1 MPLYEAFTI
10 LITLSCCFYA
20 GYTDIKFRKV
30 RNFCSL
36 GLIGLGLCN
45 QGLLILIGES
55 SITEA
60 IFLVLG
66 GFLVSYLI
74 YLVGIWAPGD
84 SKLFFGVALVLPR
97 TAFKHFVGIGAF
109 PILGLLINIFLL
121 YFLFAIVSILYK
133 GLKGD
138 LKVNLQP
145 EQVLN
150 DIVMMIYNLF
160 CFIGLLSLILY
171 PIKRLN
177 IEINRFLIVFGFMGF
192 FFLLRRFIAKLRLES
207 YYALLLAP
215 FLFVTIFFVSPSLTA
230 LIHIA
235 ILSTVA
241 YFLFRML
248 VEDFGQTSFIEER
261 DISEL
266 KPGVILAERIIE
278 VEEKKYEK
286 SAGIFSSHFT
296 KGVLVGPTPEG
307 LSSQQIEELIR
318 LSNHGYFKTFE
329 NKIKIQHSVVFAPFI
344 ALGTLMTVIFSGAIY
359 RFLF

>member
-1 MPLYEAFTI
+1 MHSHEAFTI

-20 GYTDIKFRKV
+20 SYTDIKFRKV
-30 RNFCSL
+30 RNFCSF
-36 GLIGLGLCN
+36 GLIGLGLFN
-45 QGLLILIGES
+45 QLLLILLGGS
-55 SITEA
+55 TITEA
-60 IFLVLG
+60 TFLVLG

-74 YLVGIWAPGD
+74 YLIGIWAPGD
-84 SKLFFGVALVLPR
+84 AKLFLGVVLALPK
-97 TAFKHFVGIGAF
+97 TTFEHFVGIGAF

-138 LKVNLQP
+138 LKINLQP
-145 EQVLN
+145 KQVLN
-150 DIVMMIYNLF
+150 DIAMMIYNLF

-171 PIKRLN
+171 PIRRLN
-177 IEINRFLIVFGFMGF
+177 IEVNRFLIVFGFMGF
-192 FFLLRRFIAKLRLES
+192 FFLLRRFIAKPWLES
-207 YYALLLAP
+207 YHALLLAP
-215 FLFVTIFFVSPSLTA
+215 FLFVTIFFVSPSLTT

-248 VEDFGQTSFIEER
+248 VEDFGQASFIEER

-266 KPGVILAERIIE
+266 KPGVVLAERIIE
-278 VEEKKYEK
+278 VEEQKYEK
-286 SAGIFSSHFT
+286 ITGIFSSHFT

-318 LSNHGYFKTFE
+318 LSNQGYFKTFE

-344 ALGTLMTVIFSGAIY
+344 ALGTLMTVIFRGAIY